1 MSISPIIQD
10 IPQLKDTVKKLNT
23 KVSDLSC
30 LMRVSSILNST
41 LNLADLLQNIM
52 EISEQVLNAEASS
65 LMLIDEAANELVFE
79 ITRGAKGKEIK
90 EKFRL
95 KMGQGIAGWVAQHGE
110 PLLIPDVAKDPRFY
124 SKPDKS
130 TGFVTRS
137 IGCVPLR
144 VKRKIIGILE
154 IINPVGKKEFD
165 ETDMQMLSAFSDS
178 AAVAIENARMVERL
192 IENQRVEQEL
202 SIAKQI
208 QENFLPHR
216 FPKVEG
222 AQVFARNVTALEIG
236 GDFYD
241 FVRLGKDRL
250 AVFIGDVSGKGVPAA
265 LYMVKIITDFRS
277 IISAEEEP
285 SKVIEDLNDRLC
297 RQSTMGMFATVV
309 FGIYDAQKSVFTFIN
324 GGHPAPVLIDKDN
337 NVRLVEGA
345 RNPPVGIQDDIA
357 YAQSQVAL
365 QPLDRLLF
373 YTDGV
378 VEARNKAKAE
388 YGMERLFEVLRK
400 TESAPKKVVNA
411 VLRDI
416 IAFSKNVSQ
425 HDDITLVS
433 LKAGRGQKE

>member
-1 MSISPIIQD
+1 MSMPET
-10 IPQLKDTVKKLNT
+10 LKDTSNFEEKVRELKNR
-23 KVSDLSC
+23 VSDLSC

-41 LNLADLLQNIM
+41 LDLAELLQTIM
-52 EISEQVLNAEASS
+52 EISEQVLKAEASS
-65 LMLIDEAANELVFE
+65 LMLIDEATNELVFE
-79 ITRGAKGKEIK
+79 ITRGEKGKEIK

-95 KMGQGIAGWVAQHGE
+95 KMGQGIAGWVALHGE
-110 PLLIPDVAKDPRFY
+110 PLLIPDVTKDPRFY

-144 VKRKIIGILE
+144 VKKKIIGILE

-165 ETDMQMLSAFSDS
+165 DTDMQMLSAFADS
-178 AAVAIENARMVERL
+178 AAVAIENARMVESL
-192 IENQRVEQEL
+192 MAKQRVEQEL

-208 QENFLPHR
+208 QENFLPRR

-250 AVFIGDVSGKGVPAA
+250 AVLIGDVSGKGVPAA

-277 IISAEEEP
+277 IISAEEGP
-285 SKVIEDLNDRLC
+285 SKVIEDLNGRLC
-297 RQSTMGMFATVV
+297 QQSTMGMFATVI
-309 FGIYDAQKSVFTFIN
+309 FGIFDAGTGEFAFVN
-324 GGHPAPVLIDKDN
+324 GGHPAPVLIDCQN
-337 NVRLVEGA
+337 NIRLADGE
-345 RNPPVGIQDDIA
+345 RNPPVGIQEKLK
-357 YAQSQVAL
+357 YAQSSVSLRPQ
-365 QPLDRLLF
+365 DRLLC

-378 VEARNKAKAE
+378 IEARNKEKNE
-388 YGMERLFEVLRK
+388 YGIGRLFEVLK
-400 TESAPKKVVNA
+400 KAAGDPKKVVNT

-416 IAFSKNVSQ
+416 IAFSKNAPQ
-425 HDDITLVS
+425 HDDITLVA
-433 LKAGRGQKE
+433 LQAGRE

>member
-1 MSISPIIQD
+1 MSIPETAKD
-10 IPQLKDTVKKLNT
+10 IPVWEEKVRELKTR
-23 KVSDLSC
+23 VSDLSC

-41 LNLADLLQNIM
+41 LNLSELLHTIM
-52 EISEQVLNAEASS
+52 EISEQVLKAEASS

-79 ITRGAKGKEIK
+79 ITRGEKGKEIK

-95 KMGQGIAGWVAQHGE
+95 KMGQGIAGWCAQHGE
-110 PLLIPDVAKDPRFY
+110 PLLIPDVSKDPRFY

-144 VKRKIIGILE
+144 AKKKIIGILE

-202 SIAKQI
+202 SIAKGI

-277 IISAEEEP
+277 IISAEERP

-297 RQSTMGMFATVV
+297 RQSTMGMFATVI
-309 FGIYDAQKSVFTFIN
+309 FGIFDAGTGEFVFVN
-324 GGHPAPVLIDKDN
+324 AGHPSPVLSDKDN

-345 RNPPVGIQDDIA
+345 RNPPVGIQDGMK
-357 YAQSQVAL
+357 YAQSQVSL
-365 QPLDRLLF
+365 QPMERLLF
-373 YTDGV
+373 FTDGV
-378 VEARNKAKAE
+378 VEARNKAKNE
-388 YGMERLFEVLRK
+388 YGIGRMIDVLRK
-400 TESAPKKVVNA
+400 AEGAPKKVVNT

-416 IAFSKNVSQ
+416 IAFSKNAPQ
-425 HDDITLVS
+425 HDDITLVA
-433 LKAGRGQKE
+433 LKAGRE